1 MRIGVSLFLIA
12 LGAILTFAVTGHNG
26 HGFNVN
32 NAGVILMIIGAA
44 GLIITGIWMTSRRR
58 TDILTHG
65 VPTYGAAPAAAAG
78 TVYSQPVAPVTPVAP
93 VSPVYGQPVVQ
104 APGAVYGPTVRRTIV
119 EPNDPGLGPF

>member
-12 LGAILTFAVTGHNG
+12 LGAILTFAVNIKNS
-26 HGFNVN
+26 HGFNIN

-65 VPTYGAAPAAAAG
+65 AYGAAPGAAVG
-78 TVYSQPVAPVTPVAP
+78 PVYGQPVAPVT
-93 VSPVYGQPVVQ
+93 PVYGQPVVQ
-104 APGAVYGPTVRRTIV
+104 APGTVYGPAVRRQTVV
-119 EPNDPGLGPF
+119 EPNDPALGPF

>member
-12 LGAILTFAVTGHNG
+12 LGAILTFAVNVQNS

-32 NAGVILMIIGAA
+32 NAGLILMIIGAA

-65 VPTYGAAPAAAAG
+65 VPTYGAAPGAPVG
-78 TVYSQPVAPVTPVAP
+78 PVYGQPVTPVAP

-104 APGAVYGPTVRRTIV
+104 APGTVYGPGVRRQTVV
-119 EPNDPGLGPF
+119 EPNDPALGPF